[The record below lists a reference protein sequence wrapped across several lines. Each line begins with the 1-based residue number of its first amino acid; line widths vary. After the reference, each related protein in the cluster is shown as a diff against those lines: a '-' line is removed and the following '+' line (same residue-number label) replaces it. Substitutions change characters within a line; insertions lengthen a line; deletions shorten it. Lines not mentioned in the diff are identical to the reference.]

1 MNGNNGIVPTVDL
14 ATNNNNG
21 FAYPVMPYM
30 GGYGYGN
37 SGFGFGGD
45 AIWGI
50 ILVALLFGNGFGGFG
65 NFGGFGGAT
74 DGGLLGYALG
84 NNATKGDLS
93 DGLFSLQT
101 SNKIDNLSTQISD
114 GFANNATNICNVRSD
129 ILTGNM
135 GIQNAILDSKYAN
148 AMGDANT
155 QRDILLQTT
164 QLENQLSTVALSN
177 QAHIDA
183 CCCDIKSLIR
193 EDGDKTRQLITENTI
208 QDLRDRLTAA
218 KDVISDQRTE
228 SNIINS
234 LRPYPVPAYLT
245 GSPYVG
251 YGFGFNN
258 GFYGNGF
265 YGNTIV

>member
-1 MNGNNGIVPTVDL
+1 MNGSNGIVPTVDL
-14 ATNNNNG
+14 ATNNTYP
-21 FAYPVMPYM
+21 YPVM
-30 GGYGYGN
+30 YGN
-37 SGFGFGGD
+37 SGFGNGFFGGD
-45 AIWGI
+45 GIWA
-50 ILVALLFGNGFGGFG
+50 LVLLALLFGGNNGWGGFG
-65 NFGGFGGAT
+65 NNGYNNLATTDYISSEFTQRDINSGFQNT
-74 DGGLLGYALG
+74 
-84 NNATKGDLS
+84 NNLISSGFS
-93 DGLFSLQT
+93 D
-101 SNKIDNLSTQISD
+101 
-114 GFANNATNICNVRSD
+114 NATNICNLRSD
-129 ILTGNM
+129 VLTGNM
-135 GIQNAILDSKYAN
+135 GLQNSILDSKYAS
-148 AMGDANT
+148 AIGDSNT

-177 QAHIDA
+177 QAHIDS

-193 EDGDKTRQLITENTI
+193 EDGDKTRALITENTI

-234 LRPYPVPAYLT
+234 LRPYPIPAYLT

-265 YGNTIV
+265 YGNTII

>member
-1 MNGNNGIVPTVDL
+1 MNGSNGIVPTVDL
-14 ATNNNNG
+14 ATNNTYP
-21 FAYPVMPYM
+21 YPVM
-30 GGYGYGN
+30 YGN
-37 SGFGFGGD
+37 
-45 AIWGI
+45 
-50 ILVALLFGNGFGGFG
+50 GGFG
-65 NFGGFGGAT
+65 NNGFFGGDGIWAIVLLALLFNGGWGGFGGNGFNNGFNNIAT
-74 DGGLLGYALG
+74 TDYISSEFTQRDI
-84 NNATKGDLS
+84 NNGFQNTNNLVSNGFADLS
-93 DGLFSLQT
+93 T
-101 SNKIDNLSTQISD
+101 NL
-114 GFANNATNICNVRSD
+114 CNVRSD

-135 GIQNAILDSKYAN
+135 GLQNAILDSKYAAALGN
-148 AMGDANT
+148 ANT
-155 QRDILLQTT
+155 QRDVLMQTT
-164 QLENQLSTVALSN
+164 QLENQLSQVALSN
-177 QAHIDA
+177 QAHIDS
-183 CCCDIKSLIR
+183 CCCEIKSLIR

-228 SNIINS
+228 NNIVNA